1 MLHGDPRAIQGQRA
15 GSPRGK
21 RKSRGA
27 VAMSFVAVLALLSPA
42 YAQKPDALTGDYI
55 RSDFTVEDGLPD
67 NVVNA
72 IVQTRNGLLW
82 VGTESGLASF
92 DGREFSPVDLQTSG
106 SPSQGA
112 VNALLES
119 SNGDLWVGTDAGVM
133 RIPAPALEE
142 FNPTLGTFY
151 HVGPG
156 PSNEVEALLQ
166 TREGE
171 IWAGT
176 DHGLYRLD
184 AGKFVAAIPGISVSR
199 VAEALNGHLLIV
211 TDRGFIEW
219 DGREVI
225 HHPGLAASLGV
236 HDDQIF
242 NVFQDSGGTMW
253 YGTPRGIRER
263 GARPLPA
270 LKPAGVAQTAAYRTY
285 VDPKGAVWIATGIGV
300 YRVDGQQLET
310 PAPNV
315 NARSFYADRDGE
327 LWLGTNGK
335 GLVRLKPR
343 VVHMFTSANGLPDN
357 DIVMAVLSTRDG
369 KLWAGS
375 NCGFSVLDGTRFRN
389 YREKDGLLNTCVWS
403 LAEDPNGNLWI
414 GTFGGG
420 LFRFRDGHFL
430 QYSVAQGLAS
440 KVVLEITVAHDGSL
454 WMATPEGVSH
464 MLNGRFRN
472 YTVADGLS
480 SNKILSLFE
489 DRSDTVWA
497 ATQGGIDRFSGERFV
512 PFSQQS
518 HDGSFPIGFG
528 QDSLGDLYVFESP
541 KGISLIEKDR
551 LIPVNDDLRVLGMVE
566 SPQHDLWFSGT
577 DGIIRIRLADLRQAI
592 HDHQT
597 PLNYERFDR
606 SDGLDSVQ
614 CSSGPGSVAITPDGK
629 LWVATVKG
637 VAMLDL
643 AHLPA
648 AGPGPRV
655 LVGSITVGRH
665 KELAEGAAVL
675 PPGTHHVA
683 LDLEAVDLGSPEK
696 VRLQYRL
703 DGVDS
708 SWLDADESREAVY
721 TEIPVGTHAFHLRGS
736 GSDGIWDLN
745 GIVYEITQQPYFY
758 QTTWFQ
764 VVAVTALFLLL
775 TTAYLLR
782 VQQIVRQAHMRA
794 EERLMERERIAR
806 EMHDTLLQGI
816 LSVSMH
822 LEAAHDRLPED
833 SPARP
838 VMKKVLLVIR
848 QVIEEGR
855 NALRGLRTRVAE
867 EADLAVAFSR
877 LGQEFGMDASVGFR
891 VVAQSNARK
900 LRSRISD
907 EVYRIG
913 REAIMNAFFHAK
925 AKSVEVML
933 QDVDRHF
940 RLIVRDDGRGI
951 DPGVL
956 DAGREGHFGLA
967 GMRERSENIGGT
979 LRVRSRVGAGTEIE
993 LTLPQ
998 AVAFGDDSR
1007 GSAWHWLGRMR
1018 KTTPEAG
1025 EPNERKHVSE

>member
-1 MLHGDPRAIQGQRA
+1 MWHDDPRAIQAR
-15 GSPRGK
+15 GSPWGVTSFTWK
-21 RKSRGA
+21 RRGA
-27 VAMSFVAVLALLSPA
+27 AAVSILAMLALLVPA
-42 YAQKPDALTGDYI
+42 CAQKPDALASDYI

-82 VGTESGLASF
+82 VGTQSGLASF
-92 DGREFSPVDLQTSG
+92 DGREFSPVDLQTGG

-112 VNALLES
+112 VHALLQS
-119 SNGDLWVGTDAGVM
+119 SNGDLWVGTDAGLVL
-133 RIPAPALEE
+133 IPAPALEE
-142 FNPTLGTFY
+142 FNPTLRTFY
-151 HVGPG
+151 HLGAR
-156 PSNEVEALLQ
+156 PSDEVDALLQ

-184 AGKFVAAIPGISVSR
+184 SGKFVAAIPGISVSR
-199 VAEALNGHLLIV
+199 LAEARDGHLLIV

-219 DGREVI
+219 DGSSVI

-242 NVFQDSGGTMW
+242 NVFQDSAGTMW
-253 YGTPRGIRER
+253 YCTADGIRER
-263 GARPLPA
+263 GSQTLPA
-270 LKPAGVAQTAAYRTY
+270 LQPANVAKTMAFRNY
-285 VDPKGAVWIATGIGV
+285 VDPHGRLWIATGIGM
-300 YRVDGQQLET
+300 YRVDGQRLET

-315 NARSFYADRDGE
+315 NARSFYAGRDGE
-327 LWLGTNGK
+327 LWLGTNGS

-343 VVHMFTSANGLPDN
+343 VVKMFTSADGLPGN
-357 DIVMAVLSTRDG
+357 NIAMAVLSTHEG
-369 KLWAGS
+369 KLWVGS
-375 NCGFSVLDGTRFRN
+375 NCGLSVLEGTRFRQ
-389 YREKDGLLNTCVWS
+389 YVEKDGILNTCVWS

-414 GTFGGG
+414 GTYGGG
-420 LFRFRDGHFL
+420 IFRFRDGHFQ
-430 QYSVAQGLAS
+430 QYSLAQGLVS
-440 KVVLEITVAHDGSL
+440 KVVLQLSVAHDGSL
-454 WMATPEGVSH
+454 WMATPDGVSH
-464 MLNGRFRN
+464 MLNGHFRN

-480 SNKILSLFE
+480 SNRVLSVFE
-489 DRSDTVWA
+489 DRSHTVWA
-497 ATQGGIDRFSGERFV
+497 ATQGGIDRLSGERFV

-518 HDGSFPIGFG
+518 RDGSFPIGFG

-541 KGISLIEKDR
+541 KGINLIGKGR
-551 LIPVNDDLRVLGMVE
+551 LIRVNDDLKVLGMVE

-577 DGIIRIRLADLRQAI
+577 DGIIRIRLADLRRAI
-592 HDHQT
+592 SDNQT
-597 PLNYERFDR
+597 PLNYERIDR
-606 SDGLDSVQ
+606 TDGLNSVQ
-614 CSSGPGSVAITPDGK
+614 CSGGSSSVAITPDGK

-648 AGPGPRV
+648 ASSQPNFF
-655 LVGSITVGRH
+655 VGSITIGRN
-665 KELAEGAAVL
+665 KEPAEGAAVL
-675 PPGTHHVA
+675 PPGTHHLA

-703 DGVDS
+703 DGVDA
-708 SWLDADESREAVY
+708 SWLDADDSREAVY
-721 TEIPVGTHAFHLRGS
+721 TNIPVGTHAFHLRGS

-822 LEAAHDRLPED
+822 LEAAHDRLPDD

-838 VMKKVLLVIR
+838 VMNKVLVVIR

-855 NALRGLRTRVAE
+855 AALRGLRTRVVE
-867 EADLAVAFSR
+867 EADLAVDFSR
-877 LGQEFGMDASVGFR
+877 LGEEFGMDGSAGFR
-891 VVAQSNARK
+891 VVAQGGSRK
-900 LRSRISD
+900 LRPRISD

-925 AKSVEVML
+925 AKSIEVIL
-933 QDVDRHF
+933 QDVDRCF
-940 RLIVRDDGRGI
+940 RLVVRDDGGGI
-951 DPGVL
+951 DPDVL
-956 DAGREGHFGLA
+956 NAGREGHFGLA
-967 GMRERSENIGGT
+967 GMRERSESIGGT
-979 LRVRSRVGAGTEIE
+979 LRLRSRVGAGTEVE

-998 AVAFGDDSR
+998 AIAFGNDSR
-1007 GSAWHWLGRMR
+1007 FPAWLPWLKRA
-1018 KTTPEAG
+1018 TPEAR
-1025 EPNERKHVSE
+1025 ESDEQRRVNE